1 MLDKQI
7 VSQSLI
13 TAYQMINFSTESP
26 PIYVRPRFYRILAK
40 KKTLIQVRISV
51 YFLMLAHVQRI
62 LHKVLV
68 KFGFQS
74 LVAHR
79 ILDLPQMNLD

>member
-1 MLDKQI
+1 
-7 VSQSLI
+7 
-13 TAYQMINFSTESP
+13 MINFSTESP

-51 YFLMLAHVQRI
+51 YFLMLAHVQKI

-68 KFGFQS
+68 KFCFQI
-74 LVAHR
+74 LGVHR
-79 ILDLPQMNLD
+79 KLDLLQMNPD